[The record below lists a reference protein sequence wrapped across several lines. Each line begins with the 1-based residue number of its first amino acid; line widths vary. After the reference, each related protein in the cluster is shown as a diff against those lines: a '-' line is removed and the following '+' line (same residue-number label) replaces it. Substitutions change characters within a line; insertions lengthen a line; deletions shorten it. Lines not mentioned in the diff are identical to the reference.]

1 LHSKELM
8 RKLKV
13 YLFLAICLWS
23 GIVSSN
29 TKFGLLFNSN
39 TKSNFEFKRIN
50 GFLNGLDSDLRPGI
64 RFGVDRLVDIDFVD
78 SDELV
83 KLHEGKIQIAN
94 YALRAILDYKTR
106 DKINGESLRSKLL
119 RGLEREL
126 LKLPGSDDLER
137 PYTKKEVKDIDYC
150 YLKRKAGN
158 RGKEIRNFRFN
169 QRMKKRCEE
178 LDVLKEKRRNL
189 EWYTYKVDS
198 MLYRT
203 KMEFDATS
211 LTDQSLK
218 KYKICERDYKPTK
231 INSKGKR
238 VKVLG
243 MAIVYMA
250 PGYTTSVAGH
260 VAERYV
266 YCLENKLMDIMFE
279 YTQMTVG
286 ELANMKS
293 VYKKHLP
300 KVSEEYIKRQEGKI
314 YMKVRTNP
322 ATTAAEGYGFAQFH
336 TNRDI
341 IEVWP
346 KMEEAQTYEGLQ
358 NSLNNYKKQGSDFS
372 QEIDLE
378 DYSLLNNNCTHP
390 IRQRLNEL
398 GGEYEINNTVGFNPI
413 WIFGFLK
420 KKTAHKVIIYPSQ
433 RTLRKMKMLEKG
445 QSLFWENATFWSR
458 ASGGKNGLAGAN
470 MILYPETH
478 GLLKSIL
485 VKPTAAAVNL
495 TSAVIETLYGILT
508 TPLKWLSK
516 VPGFKWLE
524 PKRDHLGLGIKGI
537 ALSLVE
543 MTGFRMRYPKPQPWT
558 AEEEK
563 YLFDELPDSEPKILD
578 FLLERVQN

>member
-1 LHSKELM
+1 MH
-8 RKLKV
+8 RLKI

-23 GIVSSN
+23 SIVSSN
-29 TKFGLLFNSN
+29 TKFGLLYTSES
-39 TKSNFEFKRIN
+39 KSNFHFKRIN

-64 RFGVDRLVDIDFVD
+64 RFGVDQLVEIKFTKNEKLVSLVDRKIHIDERV
-78 SDELV
+78 LPTI
-83 KLHEGKIQIAN
+83 LN
-94 YALRAILDYKTR
+94 YRTR
-106 DKINGESLRSKLL
+106 DRIEGRSLRQKLL
-119 RGLEREL
+119 AGLEKEL
-126 LKLPGSDDLER
+126 LKIPGADDLER
-137 PYTKKEVKDIDYC
+137 PYTKSEVKDIDYC
-150 YLKRKAGN
+150 YLKRRAGN

-169 QRMKKRCEE
+169 KKMKVRCKE
-178 LDVLKEKRRNL
+178 LDALKEKRRNL

-218 KYKICERDYKPTK
+218 KYKICERDYRPTK

-279 YTQMTVG
+279 YTQMTIG

-293 VYKKHLP
+293 VYKKHLH
-300 KVSEEYIKRQEGKI
+300 KVSDNYIQRQEGKI

-346 KMEEAQTYEGLQ
+346 KMNEDETYTGLQ
-358 NSLNNYKKQGSDFS
+358 TALNSYKKQGQDFS
-372 QEIDLE
+372 NEIDLE

-390 IRQRLNEL
+390 IRERLNRL
-398 GGEYEINNTVGFNPI
+398 GGEYEINDTVGFNPI

-445 QSLFWENATFWSR
+445 QSLFWENATFWSK
-458 ASGGKNGLAGAN
+458 ASGGHSGLAGAN

-485 VKPTAAAVNL
+485 IKPTASAVNL

-524 PKRDHLGLGIKGI
+524 PKRDHLGMGIKGI